1 MPTVILALLQLKK
14 PNPTLSAKKATYCA
28 KGSFHF
34 IFQTE
39 FYIILFLD
47 LLLSI
52 THGVFET
59 TISTLGIT
67 ALTSKRVSICLRL

>member
-1 MPTVILALLQLKK
+1 MPTVILTLLQLKK

-39 FYIILFLD
+39 FCILLFLD